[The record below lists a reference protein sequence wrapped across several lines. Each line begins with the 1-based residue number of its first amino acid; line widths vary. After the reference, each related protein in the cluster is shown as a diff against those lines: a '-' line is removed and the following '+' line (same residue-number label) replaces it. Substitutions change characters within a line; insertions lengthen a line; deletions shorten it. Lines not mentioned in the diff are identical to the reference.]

1 MPRIETSQLV
11 SWLRDKAGRA
21 PDLSWLRMMSAA
33 ADRLEE
39 YLMIAGCR
47 KVHEYCWAEDPA
59 QLAGLLA
66 RLDASGYELV
76 CVTAMDD
83 GRFIVFFRRPAP

>member
-1 MPRIETSQLV
+1 MPRIDTIQLV

-39 YLMIAGCR
+39 YSMATGCH
-47 KVHEYCWAEDPA
+47 KVHDYCWANDTTE
-59 QLAGLLA
+59 LADVLA

-76 CVTAMDD
+76 CVAAMDD
-83 GRFIVFFRRPAP
+83 CRFMVFFRRPAP

>member
-1 MPRIETSQLV
+1 MPRIETSQLA

-39 YLMIAGCR
+39 YSMISGCR
-47 KVHEYCWAEDPA
+47 KVHDYCWAEDTLH
-59 QLAGLLA
+59 LAELLT
-66 RLDASGYELV
+66 RLDESCYELV
-76 CVTAMDD
+76 CVTAVDD
-83 GRFIVFFRRPAP
+83 GRFMVFFRRPAP

>member
-11 SWLRDKAGRA
+11 TWLRDKAGRA
-21 PDLSWLRMMSAA
+21 PELSWLRMMNAV

-39 YLMIAGCR
+39 YSMIVGCR
-47 KVHEYCWAEDPA
+47 KVHDYCWAEDTLE
-59 QLAGLLA
+59 LAEVLA
-66 RLDASGYELV
+66 RLDESGYELV

-83 GRFIVFFRRPAP
+83 GRFMVFFRRPAP

>member
-11 SWLRDKAGRA
+11 SWLRDKAVRA
-21 PDLSWLRMMSAA
+21 PELSWLRMMNEC

-39 YLMIAGCR
+39 YSMIVGCR
-47 KVHEYCWAEDPA
+47 KVHDYCWAHDA
-59 QLAGLLA
+59 MSLSDLLA
-66 RLDASGYELV
+66 RLDESGYELV

-83 GRFIVFFRRPAP
+83 GRFMVFFRRPAP

>member
-39 YLMIAGCR
+39 YSMIVGCR
-47 KVHEYCWAEDPA
+47 KVHDYCWANDVVE
-59 QLAGLLA
+59 LADVLA
-66 RLDASGYELV
+66 RLDDSGYELV
-76 CVTAMDD
+76 CVTAGEPDRVM
-83 GRFIVFFRRPAP
+83 VFFRRPAP